1 MISHALKAIL
11 VVTICIVATQA
22 ATLHGRV
29 VDARTG
35 EPVAN
40 VRIIVSGTDLTTT
53 TNDNG
58 EFTFDNLPAGQV
70 ELYITTVNVW
80 TSEED
85 PILPSA
91 GVVVEF

>member
-35 EPVAN
+35 EPVAK
-40 VRIIVSGTDLTTT
+40 VSIIVSGTDLTTT
-53 TNDNG
+53 TNDTASSPSTTCPPDRSS
-58 EFTFDNLPAGQV
+58 FTSRP
-70 ELYITTVNVW
+70 
-80 TSEED
+80 
-85 PILPSA
+85 
-91 GVVVEF
+91 